1 MQLTGL
7 TRDGVFMIEKG
18 QIAYPVMNFRWNESP
33 ANVLANLEGM
43 SRPVRIG
50 GSLIPAIKTREFTFT
65 SLSDAV

>member
-1 MQLTGL
+1 
-7 TRDGVFMIEKG
+7 
-18 QIAYPVMNFRWNESP
+18 MNFRWNESP

-50 GSLIPAIKTREFTFT
+50 GSLIPAIKAKELTFT